1 MNNPIPNGFISVEG
15 DVATLTFKRRLKHP
29 IEAVWS
35 AITDPEQRADW
46 FGTTVIDGRTGGTV
60 EMVAEGPPA
69 SREQRTIKGRI
80 SVWDPPSVFEHE
92 WNQPLVEKSIVRYE
106 LAAEGDETILTF
118 THRGLSLPNAQG
130 YISGTHAF
138 LDRLTAHLDRTE
150 LPDWRQRYAE
160 VQQAYDAPTG
170 QSQSEMTDDR

>member
-1 MNNPIPNGFISVEG
+1 VNDLVPNGFISVEG
-15 DVATLTFKRRLKHP
+15 RVATLTFKRRLQHP
-29 IEAVWS
+29 IEEVWS

-46 FGTTVIDGRTGGTV
+46 FGATVVDGRTGGTI
-60 EMVAEGPPA
+60 EMVAEGPPV

-80 SVWDPPSVFEHE
+80 LVWDPPRVFEHE

-106 LAAEGDETILTF
+106 LAAEGDATILTF

-138 LDRLTAHLDRTE
+138 LDRLAAQLHGAE
-150 LPDWRQRYAE
+150 LPDWRQRFAE
-160 VQQAYDAPTG
+160 VQQTYY
-170 QSQSEMTDDR
+170 SVRSEI